1 MIRLQT
7 RVRQPGI
14 AERVQKLEK
23 KLNLT
28 NLFDTSTAPGAT
40 GAAATANGVGGGL
53 VLEDELPAVRTRQ
66 VPSSQGS
73 QKTLETENKSGVRT
87 AMLAASA
94 QNLSASQALS
104 PVQLLREKNLTG
116 Q

>member
-1 MIRLQT
+1 MSL
-7 RVRQPGI
+7 V
-14 AERVQKLEK
+14 
-23 KLNLT
+23 
-28 NLFDTSTAPGAT
+28 DTSTAPGAT
-40 GAAATANGVGGGL
+40 GAAATANGVGEGL

-94 QNLSASQALS
+94 ENLTASQALV
-104 PVQLLREKNLTG
+104 PVQLLIDKNFTG
-116 Q
+116 